1 MKFQWAYLSRLKLAQ
16 KFMLLGAVATVLV
29 AFPTIQFFRQSQA
42 EVEFARTENRG
53 LAPSRKLIDL
63 ARLLAA
69 HRGLSN
75 AFLSGAENLS
85 AQRSAKA
92 GEVAPVLTAIDDEM
106 SAITEPRIRES
117 WAAIRKGWQDA
128 VADVDGR
135 RVDGRSSFEN
145 HTAVIKR
152 TLQVIDQVADHY
164 KLTLDP
170 DFHTYYLIQVSV
182 IELPFVNEDL
192 GQLRGFGAGRLA
204 AAAKARAEGKSPAEA
219 ITANDRAR
227 LAALVSSIE
236 SRWSRVQANFDK
248 VHRDRGA
255 IAGELKQHAERSA
268 KTLEGVLTLA
278 RRELLETAAPSL
290 ESGDY
295 FRQVTVAIDEKLK
308 LTDEA
313 LALTQSELDAKVAE
327 LRRAQLLLLAA
338 MAATV
343 ALGAAVSL
351 FIVRSVTRPV
361 ANLTQTMTRLQQ
373 GDDDAR
379 AEISGRDEMGQMA
392 YTFNSMM
399 DERVALQQ
407 RIKADQLRIEK
418 ENETLNNSV
427 LGLLQTVSQMAR
439 KDLTVRATVTEDVTG
454 PVADALNLVNSETVK
469 VLQQVSDIS
478 ADVSLA
484 SLKVKQQSDSVQA
497 VAEAE
502 RVQVHATSESLV
514 SASQAMSRIA
524 DLAQT
529 CNAAADRAIKTTQAA
544 LASVTSTVGGIAST
558 RDTIRETEKRIK
570 RLGERSQEI
579 SVAVNLINTIA
590 ERTHI
595 LALNAAMHAA
605 SAGEAGRG
613 FAVVADEV
621 QRLAESARQA
631 TQQIATLVGNIQVE
645 TADTVTT
652 MNSAISQV
660 VEGSKLA
667 EQAGAQMQITQETTS
682 ELVASVQRIAAQSQ
696 EQAAMSK
703 QLIERAEQSKQS
715 SIKTN
720 TELAAQAEQTGR
732 LVEYAKTLL
741 STVRVFKLT
750 AG

>member
-1 MKFQWAYLSRLKLAQ
+1 
-16 KFMLLGAVATVLV
+16 
-29 AFPTIQFFRQSQA
+29 
-42 EVEFARTENRG
+42 
-53 LAPSRKLIDL
+53 
-63 ARLLAA
+63 
-69 HRGLSN
+69 
-75 AFLSGAENLS
+75 
-85 AQRSAKA
+85 
-92 GEVAPVLTAIDDEM
+92 
-106 SAITEPRIRES
+106 
-117 WAAIRKGWQDA
+117 
-128 VADVDGR
+128 
-135 RVDGRSSFEN
+135 
-145 HTAVIKR
+145 
-152 TLQVIDQVADHY
+152 
-164 KLTLDP
+164 
-170 DFHTYYLIQVSV
+170 
-182 IELPFVNEDL
+182 
-192 GQLRGFGAGRLA
+192 
-204 AAAKARAEGKSPAEA
+204 
-219 ITANDRAR
+219 
-227 LAALVSSIE
+227 
-236 SRWSRVQANFDK
+236 
-248 VHRDRGA
+248 
-255 IAGELKQHAERSA
+255 
-268 KTLEGVLTLA
+268 
-278 RRELLETAAPSL
+278 
-290 ESGDY
+290 
-295 FRQVTVAIDEKLK
+295 
-308 LTDEA
+308 
-313 LALTQSELDAKVAE
+313 
-327 LRRAQLLLLAA
+327 
-338 MAATV
+338 
-343 ALGAAVSL
+343 
-351 FIVRSVTRPV
+351 
-361 ANLTQTMTRLQQ
+361 
-373 GDDDAR
+373 
-379 AEISGRDEMGQMA
+379 
-392 YTFNSMM
+392 
-399 DERVALQQ
+399 
-407 RIKADQLRIEK
+407 
-418 ENETLNNSV
+418 
-427 LGLLQTVSQMAR
+427 VSQMAR